1 MTFASEGKILRENVL
16 RDLASRAAND
26 PEFLRRAR
34 KDLEST
40 LAQHGYH
47 LTGEQRRVVNGLQ
60 RQTPGMSDEELAQM
74 LAHDLQRR
82 TGCFPAR
89 PAAPSW
95 HGVGPARP
103 AQPAP

>member
-1 MTFASEGKILRENVL
+1 
-16 RDLASRAAND
+16 
-26 PEFLRRAR
+26 
-34 KDLEST
+34 
-40 LAQHGYH
+40 
-47 LTGEQRRVVNGLQ
+47 VVNGLQ

-82 TGCFPAR
+82 TGCSPAR

>member
-16 RDLASRAAND
+16 GDLASRAAYE

-34 KDLEST
+34 KDLESM

-47 LTGEQRRVVNGLQ
+47 FTGEELRVVNGLQ
-60 RQTPGMSDEELAQM
+60 LQTPGMSDEELAQM
-74 LAHDLQRR
+74 LAYGLHRR

-89 PAAPSW
+89 PPAPSW
-95 HGVGPARP
+95 HGVG
-103 AQPAP
+103 